1 MYLDILNYI
10 YKTSYLYIQRYI
22 KECLVCI
29 RNCFAVQAL
38 YWIKKKKHNKCFIS
52 NMYKRLTAQCPTNDT
67 YCLSHTTKCFTMKDT
82 DQFQGQ

>member
-38 YWIKKKKHNKCFIS
+38 YWIKKKN
-52 NMYKRLTAQCPTNDT
+52 TTNALLAICIRD
-67 YCLSHTTKCFTMKDT
+67 
-82 DQFQGQ
+82 